1 MKSTSISRTRRR
13 LGVLQ
18 PWRITL
24 EGPHNPENPRLIVL
38 RRDVEHRVLKPL
50 RSYGWSATVESS
62 IDPVNIVEIMI
73 DTGSVTTRIA
83 VLYSG
88 RAISSEQY
96 ISLSTRVSHI
106 FVRGHPNTLNSYAK
120 GVEIP
125 IDPLDDFFSFLISL
139 NKQGDP
145 DRSESAIVPRKTR
158 GTLRLTAENPI
169 DAIFSRLEQF
179 TSIHLAARLVKR
191 RSTIEGIPLSN
202 QMVDH
207 KATGVAYSMRSALD
221 YFGSTPSDKL
231 NKRVLSLYYGTMAFA
246 QAEMLAAPSGPRDL
260 DEVEGMTKYG
270 HGLYTVPGP
279 NGGFGDLYVGVI
291 ANGFL
296 PQWMKS
302 LGYDTS
308 RYPSKKRQTAKDL
321 NTLHTDMVCEI
332 RDLFASIP
340 EIDDLF
346 AEVFGGPANWLLVY
360 YDTMEAA
367 AMTNEQDSTYVKLAH
382 RSGGIPVDRFLSAGW
397 PLSEIKQV
405 VDHEQGG
412 TVFQARVDHVG
423 HEYWW
428 GALPTYSSPFL
439 TGHALILPTLG
450 GIREY
455 RTIAAVILY
464 ALSIMARYMP
474 CAWRRIE
481 GGDED
486 HYLALVKAALAVWER
501 VLPEQFLERVV
512 GERVHTAQPGSWLA

>member
-1 MKSTSISRTRRR
+1 M
-13 LGVLQ
+13 
-18 PWRITL
+18 
-24 EGPHNPENPRLIVL
+24 EGPDNSENSRSILL

-50 RSYGWSATVESS
+50 RSFGWSVTVESS
-62 IDPVNIVEIMI
+62 TDPVNISEIAI

-88 RAISSEQY
+88 RAISTEEY
-96 ISLSTRVSHI
+96 ISLSKRVSHI
-106 FVRGHPNTLNSYAK
+106 FVRGQPHSMNSRAK

-125 IDPLDDFFSFLISL
+125 IDPLDDFYPFLISL
-139 NKQGDP
+139 NNQGKS

-158 GTLRLTAENPI
+158 GTKRLTAENPI
-169 DAIFSRLEQF
+169 DTIFARLEQF
-179 TSIHLAARLVKR
+179 TSIHLASRLVLR
-191 RSTIEGIPLSN
+191 RSIVEGIRLTDTAVN
-202 QMVDH
+202 R

-246 QAEMLAAPSGPRDL
+246 QAEMLAGPSGPRDL

-279 NGGFGDLYVGVI
+279 TGGLGDLYVGVI
-291 ANGFL
+291 ASGFL
-296 PQWMKS
+296 PQWMKF

-308 RYPSKKRQTAKDL
+308 RFPRRKGRTAKDI
-321 NTLHTDMVCEI
+321 NKAQTDMVCKI

-346 AEVFGGPANWLLVY
+346 AEVFGGIAKWLLVY
-360 YDTMEAA
+360 YDFIEAA
-367 AMTNEQDSTYVKLAH
+367 AGTNKEDNTYVRLAH
-382 RSGGIPVDRFLSAGW
+382 RSGGVSVDRLLTAGW

-412 TVFQARVDHVG
+412 IVFRARVDHVG
-423 HEYWW
+423 HESWW

-450 GIREY
+450 GLREY
-455 RTIAAVILY
+455 RTIAAVVLY

-474 CAWRRIE
+474 SAWRRIE

-486 HYLALVKAALAVWER
+486 HYLALVKAALVVWER
-501 VLPEQFLERVV
+501 VLPEQFLESVA
-512 GERVHTAQPGSWLA
+512 GERVHTAQPGSMLA